1 MIHLVR
7 VIPSIQKIWQVFMF
21 NKTFYQG
28 HYLNMVMQGGIFLIY
43 FFFFFSINVLDLM
56 PYLMH
61 LTFGFISHFFLPN
74 YHISTKLNLSHP
86 LVLKANSLHLWL
98 AFRSSKDP
106 LFVVVF
112 MVRNGLHTMIPL
124 GILSMS
130 S

>member
-1 MIHLVR
+1 
-7 VIPSIQKIWQVFMF
+7 
-21 NKTFYQG
+21 
-28 HYLNMVMQGGIFLIY
+28 
-43 FFFFFSINVLDLM
+43 M
-56 PYLMH
+56 PYLIH

-98 AFRSSKDP
+98 AFRSSEDP
-106 LFVVVF
+106 LFFVVF

-130 S
+130 